1 MCGYRER
8 IAAFVE
14 VDSPLTTKLVRIIR
28 RKPEAL
34 STERR
39 GLADRLVVVLKPL

>member
-1 MCGYRER
+1 MERGKARADADVSRLAGIERER
-8 IAAFVE
+8 AV
-14 VDSPLTTKLVRIIR
+14 R

-39 GLADRLVVVLKPL
+39 GLADRLVVVKPW